1 VEVVVEL
8 LLLEQMV
15 VINQAQVVMVEDYLQ
30 LLVLTVLLVVHT
42 DIMLE
47 AVVVEV
53 QVIDLKLVQQE
64 LVEKVVVPLEAQVK
78 MMLLL
83 LLQQIQEAVAEVLV
97 TDILQAQL

>member
-47 AVVVEV
+47 AVVAEV
-53 QVIDLKLVQQE
+53 QLIDLKLAQQVQ
-64 LVEKVVVPLEAQVK
+64 VEKVVVPLEEQVK